1 VNWFRQD
8 DQGRFIWPGFGENM
22 RVLRWVLERCAGKGG
37 AAESPIGMLPTP
49 SAIDRTGIDIDDATL
64 RELVSVS
71 KDDWK
76 KEAAGVGEFFAKF
89 DGRLPGEME
98 KQRQALE
105 KRLG

>member
-1 VNWFRQD
+1 VR
-8 DQGRFIWPGFGENM
+8 
-22 RVLRWVLERCAGKGG
+22 RWVLERCAGNGG
-37 AAESPIGMLPTP
+37 ATESPIGMLPTT
-49 SAIDRTGIDIDDATL
+49 SAVDRSGVDVDDATM
-64 RELVSVS
+64 RELLSVS

-76 KEAAGVGEFFAKF
+76 KEAEGVGEFFSKF